1 MEKKKLGL
9 SGKSKLELSKTVR
22 GGTVRQSF
30 SHGRV
35 KSVEVEV
42 KKVRTFNK
50 NGSNTSLSEENKSI
64 AEDRNLSGIQK
75 ISDDKDNISNKDKL
89 QKLKEEA
96 QSDRIAREN
105 KISSTD
111 QKKPIE
117 KFVAD
122 NDEKKQAKIKSPNA
136 IEKIKKTD
144 DTKTISL
151 KKEGDDN
158 KKSGVK
164 KIEQI

>member
-50 NGSNTSLSEENKSI
+50 NGSNASSIEENKNRLLNFEYFLI
-64 AEDRNLSGIQK
+64 QNPPINIINL
-75 ISDDKDNISNKDKL
+75 
-89 QKLKEEA
+89 
-96 QSDRIAREN
+96 
-105 KISSTD
+105 
-111 QKKPIE
+111 
-117 KFVAD
+117 
-122 NDEKKQAKIKSPNA
+122 
-136 IEKIKKTD
+136 
-144 DTKTISL
+144 
-151 KKEGDDN
+151 
-158 KKSGVK
+158 
-164 KIEQI
+164 